1 MHHSQFRLRFYGRGE
16 YAKLE
21 VQRQAYDV
29 KRPITESSR
38 KRGEVF
44 ILSELMRYNWNGDHL
59 ISFLTLVEIEFHPKV
74 EYLRVLQI
82 FEFKAREILSVLF
95 QAWQRKGW

>member
-1 MHHSQFRLRFYGRGE
+1 MGWFSYGPVHHSQFRLRFHGRGE

-38 KRGEVF
+38 KRVSNE
-44 ILSELMRYNWNGDHL
+44 E
-59 ISFLTLVEIEFHPKV
+59 
-74 EYLRVLQI
+74 
-82 FEFKAREILSVLF
+82 
-95 QAWQRKGW
+95 QA